1 MAVVKLGKPVKSN
14 LGGDNGAMA
23 YIINPAKTDGGRLVS
38 SNYERTRTDHDA
50 LAEGMLDDN
59 RRSPKGIRKNSRLA
73 YHIKL
78 SFSPDD
84 PVTPERVHELGVEF
98 ARRITGGEYK
108 FVVATHTDRH
118 HLHDHIMVCAASQYG
133 KHLKAEL
140 PKDIIDQWR
149 AVSDEIC
156 RREGLSVVFN
166 PVVEEQTRKM
176 RGGTTAAGDAET
188 PPARDPERV
197 DEAPMRSAN
206 EPEATSRKASGG
218 EPLERRYGM
227 SMEEIY
233 ASAKGLGVKD
243 RLRMLIDLTSSTAE
257 NFEDWR
263 DMLDIRGV
271 GVEVRGRHLT
281 YTLKDTG
288 FKVRDE
294 KLGQAYDMTN
304 IMAGLAHTPVI
315 PITFNRRLV
324 AKQTRKTVTVW
335 LPGTHRKKKIT
346 FDAKRLVD
354 DGGST
359 LRAFLPRDRDQIILD
374 PSNRYAG
381 KTPTTG
387 LYQWF
392 GEPTSRLE
400 PQTTPE
406 RLPLRRGE
414 GAERGDPMD
423 PPRGRRRRQGTQSA
437 AREGTR
443 IARRTPVRRHRIAR
457 RDPTGRPRPRGRDAR
472 RDGTPRGPVRPV
484 RGRAVRHR
492 TGDPHD
498 PRPRADGDRTARTA
512 AAAQAWTV
520 HLNRPR
526 KHHPTNRKETAMP
539 IEEQAEEKI
548 QNVVQTIITGGA
560 RLMLRIPKGVA
571 MALLRSGMKLAKT
584 GVHAA
589 GETVK
594 NKIDSGEMSEKRLQR
609 KKDGD
614 LHELQLDDS
623 TMREVQRSLKTAGI
637 DYHPERT
644 DQGQFILHFAGRDE
658 DHIRAAVQRA
668 FRNMGLDVA
677 DEDFTVEQQ
686 TEQQERTTEQTRSE
700 PETPAR
706 DTPVEPEA
714 KPMPTQ
720 RIAWD
725 FVDP

>member
-14 LGGDNGAMA
+14 LGGPNGAMA

-38 SNYERTRTDHDA
+38 SNYERTRTDQDA
-50 LAEGMLDDN
+50 LAESMLDDN
-59 RRSPKGIRKNSRLA
+59 RRSPKGIRKDSRLA

-84 PVTPERVHELGVEF
+84 PVTPEKVHELGMEF

-118 HLHDHIMVCAASQYG
+118 HLHDHIMICAASRYG

-149 AVSDEIC
+149 AISDEIC

-176 RGGTTAAGDAET
+176 QDGETAEGNVGTS
-188 PPARDPERV
+188 PARDPERA
-197 DEAPMRSAN
+197 DETT
-206 EPEATSRKASGG
+206 EPSKTATPRTTRRTRKD
-218 EPLERRYGM
+218 EPLDRRYGM

-233 ASAKGLGVKD
+233 TSAKGMGVKD

-257 NFEDWR
+257 NFEDWK

-271 GVEVRGRHLT
+271 DVTVRGRHFT

-288 FKVRDE
+288 FKIRDA

-315 PITFNRRLV
+315 PVTFNRQLV
-324 AKQTRKTVTVW
+324 AKQTRKTITVW

-400 PQTTPE
+400 PQATPE
-406 RLPLRRGE
+406 RLPLRYGVSPAQQRYYQAQARRLDRLTGEAKALNAAIRWTRLAGGDAAKGLGMLRGKIRE
-414 GAERGDPMD
+414 SHDELQAAVIALHDAIQRGDPDLVAETRGEMERREALCD
-423 PPRGRRRRQGTQSA
+423 RYEGELSAIEREIRATRDRDQEQEQRREQQQQKRGRS
-437 AREGTR
+437 
-443 IARRTPVRRHRIAR
+443 I
-457 RDPTGRPRPRGRDAR
+457 
-472 RDGTPRGPVRPV
+472 
-484 RGRAVRHR
+484 
-492 TGDPHD
+492 
-498 PRPRADGDRTARTA
+498 
-512 AAAQAWTV
+512 
-520 HLNRPR
+520 
-526 KHHPTNRKETAMP
+526 
-539 IEEQAEEKI
+539 
-548 QNVVQTIITGGA
+548 
-560 RLMLRIPKGVA
+560 
-571 MALLRSGMKLAKT
+571 
-584 GVHAA
+584 
-589 GETVK
+589 
-594 NKIDSGEMSEKRLQR
+594 
-609 KKDGD
+609 
-614 LHELQLDDS
+614 
-623 TMREVQRSLKTAGI
+623 
-637 DYHPERT
+637 
-644 DQGQFILHFAGRDE
+644 
-658 DHIRAAVQRA
+658 
-668 FRNMGLDVA
+668 
-677 DEDFTVEQQ
+677 
-686 TEQQERTTEQTRSE
+686 
-700 PETPAR
+700 
-706 DTPVEPEA
+706 
-714 KPMPTQ
+714 
-720 RIAWD
+720 
-725 FVDP
+725 

>member
-14 LGGDNGAMA
+14 LGGHNGAMA

-38 SNYERTRTDHDA
+38 SNYERTRTDYDA
-50 LAEGMLDDN
+50 LAESMLDDN
-59 RRSPKGIRKNSRLA
+59 RRSPKGIRKDSRLA

-84 PVTPERVHELGVEF
+84 PVTPEKVHELGMEF

-118 HLHDHIMVCAASQYG
+118 HLHDHIMICAASRYG

-149 AVSDEIC
+149 AISDEIC

-176 RGGTTAAGDAET
+176 QDGETAEGNVGTS
-188 PPARDPERV
+188 PARDPERA
-197 DEAPMRSAN
+197 DETT
-206 EPEATSRKASGG
+206 EPSKTATPQTTRRTRKD
-218 EPLERRYGM
+218 EPLDRRYGM

-233 ASAKGLGVKD
+233 AAAKGMGVKD

-257 NFEDWR
+257 NFEDWK

-271 GVEVRGRHLT
+271 DVTVRGRHFT

-288 FKVRDE
+288 FKIRDA

-315 PITFNRRLV
+315 PVTFNRRLV
-324 AKQTRKTVTVW
+324 AKQTRKTITVW

-400 PQTTPE
+400 PQATPE
-406 RLPLRRGE
+406 RLPLRYGVSPAQQRYYQAQARRLDRLAGEAKALNTAIRWTRLAGGDAAKGLGMLRGKVRE
-414 GAERGDPMD
+414 SHDELQAAVIALHDAIQRGDPDLVAETRGEMERREALCD
-423 PPRGRRRRQGTQSA
+423 RYEGELSAIEREIHATRDREQTENEQRERQQQHKRGRS
-437 AREGTR
+437 
-443 IARRTPVRRHRIAR
+443 I
-457 RDPTGRPRPRGRDAR
+457 
-472 RDGTPRGPVRPV
+472 
-484 RGRAVRHR
+484 
-492 TGDPHD
+492 
-498 PRPRADGDRTARTA
+498 
-512 AAAQAWTV
+512 
-520 HLNRPR
+520 
-526 KHHPTNRKETAMP
+526 
-539 IEEQAEEKI
+539 
-548 QNVVQTIITGGA
+548 
-560 RLMLRIPKGVA
+560 
-571 MALLRSGMKLAKT
+571 
-584 GVHAA
+584 
-589 GETVK
+589 
-594 NKIDSGEMSEKRLQR
+594 
-609 KKDGD
+609 
-614 LHELQLDDS
+614 
-623 TMREVQRSLKTAGI
+623 
-637 DYHPERT
+637 
-644 DQGQFILHFAGRDE
+644 
-658 DHIRAAVQRA
+658 
-668 FRNMGLDVA
+668 
-677 DEDFTVEQQ
+677 
-686 TEQQERTTEQTRSE
+686 
-700 PETPAR
+700 
-706 DTPVEPEA
+706 
-714 KPMPTQ
+714 
-720 RIAWD
+720 
-725 FVDP
+725 

>member
-243 RLRMLIDLTSSTAE
+243 RLRMLIDLTSS
-257 NFEDWR
+257 
-263 DMLDIRGV
+263 
-271 GVEVRGRHLT
+271 
-281 YTLKDTG
+281 
-288 FKVRDE
+288 
-294 KLGQAYDMTN
+294 
-304 IMAGLAHTPVI
+304 
-315 PITFNRRLV
+315 
-324 AKQTRKTVTVW
+324 
-335 LPGTHRKKKIT
+335 
-346 FDAKRLVD
+346 
-354 DGGST
+354 
-359 LRAFLPRDRDQIILD
+359 
-374 PSNRYAG
+374 
-381 KTPTTG
+381 
-387 LYQWF
+387 
-392 GEPTSRLE
+392 
-400 PQTTPE
+400 E
-406 RLPLRRGE
+406 RLPLRYGVSPAQQRWYQAQARRLDRLAGEAKALNAAIRWTRLAGGDAAKGLSLLRGKVRESHDELQSAVIALHDAIQQGDPDLVAETRGE
-414 GAERGDPMD
+414 MERREALCDRYED
-423 PPRGRRRRQGTQSA
+423 ELSAIEREIHTTRDREQTETEQRERQQQHKRGRS
-437 AREGTR
+437 
-443 IARRTPVRRHRIAR
+443 I
-457 RDPTGRPRPRGRDAR
+457 
-472 RDGTPRGPVRPV
+472 
-484 RGRAVRHR
+484 
-492 TGDPHD
+492 
-498 PRPRADGDRTARTA
+498 
-512 AAAQAWTV
+512 
-520 HLNRPR
+520 
-526 KHHPTNRKETAMP
+526 
-539 IEEQAEEKI
+539 
-548 QNVVQTIITGGA
+548 
-560 RLMLRIPKGVA
+560 
-571 MALLRSGMKLAKT
+571 
-584 GVHAA
+584 
-589 GETVK
+589 
-594 NKIDSGEMSEKRLQR
+594 
-609 KKDGD
+609 
-614 LHELQLDDS
+614 
-623 TMREVQRSLKTAGI
+623 
-637 DYHPERT
+637 
-644 DQGQFILHFAGRDE
+644 
-658 DHIRAAVQRA
+658 
-668 FRNMGLDVA
+668 
-677 DEDFTVEQQ
+677 
-686 TEQQERTTEQTRSE
+686 
-700 PETPAR
+700 
-706 DTPVEPEA
+706 
-714 KPMPTQ
+714 
-720 RIAWD
+720 
-725 FVDP
+725 

>member
-14 LGGDNGAMA
+14 LGGPNGAMA

-84 PVTPERVHELGVEF
+84 PVTPEKVHELGMEF

-118 HLHDHIMVCAASQYG
+118 HLHDHIMICAASRYG

-149 AVSDEIC
+149 AISDEIC

-176 RGGTTAAGDAET
+176 QDGETAEGNVGTS
-188 PPARDPERV
+188 PARDPERA
-197 DEAPMRSAN
+197 DETT
-206 EPEATSRKASGG
+206 EPSKTATPRTTRRTRKD
-218 EPLERRYGM
+218 EPLDRRYGM

-233 ASAKGLGVKD
+233 TSAKGMGVKD

-257 NFEDWR
+257 NFEDWK

-271 GVEVRGRHLT
+271 DVTVRGRHFT

-288 FKVRDE
+288 FKIRDA

-315 PITFNRRLV
+315 PVTFNRRLV
-324 AKQTRKTVTVW
+324 AKQTRKTITVW

-400 PQTTPE
+400 PQATPE
-406 RLPLRRGE
+406 RLPLRYGVSPAQQRYYQAQARRLDRLTGEAKALNAAIRWTRLAGGDAAKGLGMLRGKIRE
-414 GAERGDPMD
+414 SHDELQAAVIALHDAIQRGDPDLVAETRGEMERREALCD
-423 PPRGRRRRQGTQSA
+423 RYEGELAAIEREIHTTRDREQTETEQREQHQHKRGRS
-437 AREGTR
+437 
-443 IARRTPVRRHRIAR
+443 I
-457 RDPTGRPRPRGRDAR
+457 
-472 RDGTPRGPVRPV
+472 
-484 RGRAVRHR
+484 
-492 TGDPHD
+492 
-498 PRPRADGDRTARTA
+498 
-512 AAAQAWTV
+512 
-520 HLNRPR
+520 
-526 KHHPTNRKETAMP
+526 
-539 IEEQAEEKI
+539 
-548 QNVVQTIITGGA
+548 
-560 RLMLRIPKGVA
+560 
-571 MALLRSGMKLAKT
+571 
-584 GVHAA
+584 
-589 GETVK
+589 
-594 NKIDSGEMSEKRLQR
+594 
-609 KKDGD
+609 
-614 LHELQLDDS
+614 
-623 TMREVQRSLKTAGI
+623 
-637 DYHPERT
+637 
-644 DQGQFILHFAGRDE
+644 
-658 DHIRAAVQRA
+658 
-668 FRNMGLDVA
+668 
-677 DEDFTVEQQ
+677 
-686 TEQQERTTEQTRSE
+686 
-700 PETPAR
+700 
-706 DTPVEPEA
+706 
-714 KPMPTQ
+714 
-720 RIAWD
+720 
-725 FVDP
+725 